1 LQGRSV
7 AAAVAAIAAV
17 SLVVLALSES
27 CESRHVSILADMI
40 PQDPAACMELAVKI
54 AEFNSSCP
62 MRVQDIDCG

>member
-1 LQGRSV
+1 MQGRSA

-17 SLVVLALSES
+17 SLVALALSES
-27 CESRHVSILADMI
+27 CEARHVSILADMI
-40 PQDPAACMELAVKI
+40 PQDPVACMELAVRI